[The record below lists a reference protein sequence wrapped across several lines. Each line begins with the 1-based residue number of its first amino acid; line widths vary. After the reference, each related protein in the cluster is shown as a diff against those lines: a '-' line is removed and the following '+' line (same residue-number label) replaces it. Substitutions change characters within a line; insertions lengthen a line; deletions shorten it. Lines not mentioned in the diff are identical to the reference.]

1 MMSMAPAVFNLDR
14 NKTDRIVFNALDNV
28 VLFKGE
34 SSDHGWEEHKYSHRR
49 ILAPDEWRRVWSRTQ
64 ISIREV
70 SFSQTSEF

>member
-34 SSDHGWEEHKYSHRR
+34 S
-49 ILAPDEWRRVWSRTQ
+49 RTTDGKN
-64 ISIREV
+64 ISIRIDV
-70 SFSQTSEF
+70 FSLLMNGGGSGLERRSLSGK